1 MGGVQKA
8 IGMGAETA
16 SFVSEGI
23 KTGAGVASGFMSTGA
38 TNGGS
43 SAGATT
49 SSSTTSSAD
58 VDSTETTM
66 SKEDQQA
73 KLAELKQKRGW
84 NK

>member
-1 MGGVQKA
+1 
-8 IGMGAETA
+8 MGAETA
-16 SFVSEGI
+16 SFVSQGI
-23 KTGAGVASGFMSTGA
+23 QAGAGIASGFMATGS

-49 SSSTTSSAD
+49 SSSTTSSNAD
-58 VDSTETTM
+58 VDSTEPTM

-73 KLAELKQKRGW
+73 KLAELKQKKGW